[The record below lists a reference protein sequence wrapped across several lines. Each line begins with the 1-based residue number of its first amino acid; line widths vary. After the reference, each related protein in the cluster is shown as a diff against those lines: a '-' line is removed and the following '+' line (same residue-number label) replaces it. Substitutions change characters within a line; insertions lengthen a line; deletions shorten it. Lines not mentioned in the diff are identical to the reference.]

1 MGLGQACLL
10 GWVVGCAFA
19 GPFGSAQ
26 ALAKVSQIDQKLSID
41 HFVTGDPACERLW
54 DGFDWINTC
63 DLDKLSGEDESSGE
77 KAKPLKKEA
86 TVKGDLTVKG
96 KGKGKGKEKAAAS
109 YVWQGLASAAEEK
122 LAAAAGEGSELKVE
136 DEKQRQILAN
146 GKQYAPFSRR
156 DHALAASFPHQG
168 RTAVGRRSRSREGKA
183 PGAGDGTETVLC
195 KSTDVWADS
204 PMPWCPWSGWNEWS
218 TPPAHS
224 SAALNVRQGLA
235 AKSGMISTFSALE
248 SAVENALAV
257 YKANLSV
264 SSPRKYAEAQKRPL
278 SGSVRVPP
286 YARKHKHKD
295 GCSHRHTTRN
305 KEPTHRRKHPRT
317 HAPALV
323 RTRVHAS
330 VNHRCN
336 YQVLSSVGQAFEG

>member
-1 MGLGQACLL
+1 MGKLGQACLL

-26 ALAKVSQIDQKLSID
+26 ALAKVSQIDQKLDID

-63 DLDKLSGEDESSGE
+63 DLDKLPGEAESSGE

-86 TVKGDLTVKG
+86 TVKGELTVKG
-96 KGKGKGKEKAAAS
+96 KGKGTGKAEKAAAS
-109 YVWQGLASAAEEK
+109 YVWQGLASAAEGA
-122 LAAAAGEGSELKVE
+122 LAAAADEGSESAAE

-156 DHALAASFPHQG
+156 DRALAASFPHQG
-168 RTAVGRRSRSREGKA
+168 HTAVGRRSRSREGKA
-183 PGAGDGTETVLC
+183 PGAGDGSETVLC

-218 TPPAHS
+218 TTPARS

-235 AKSGMISTFSALE
+235 ATSSMISSFSSLE

-257 YKANLSV
+257 YKAKRSV
-264 SSPRKYAEAQKRPL
+264 SSLRKYAEA
-278 SGSVRVPP
+278 
-286 YARKHKHKD
+286 
-295 GCSHRHTTRN
+295 
-305 KEPTHRRKHPRT
+305 
-317 HAPALV
+317 
-323 RTRVHAS
+323 
-330 VNHRCN
+330 
-336 YQVLSSVGQAFEG
+336 